1 MTTTLTPYRSAGQA
15 GRDGFAQILHA
26 EWTKFR
32 TINGWLIAVVAAAA
46 LSALLPIA
54 ISGTANN
61 PVEACAGG
69 NCQVE
74 GTTVA
79 TGPGGEAVIDEFYFV
94 HQAMEGNGSITA
106 LVTAPQGNGPNP
118 HVPPGYAALPATQPW
133 AKAGVMIKESTKA
146 GSAYAA
152 VMLTGSHGVRM
163 QYDYTHDTGGGAGGA
178 GTKALWLRLARSG
191 SLLTGYESADG
202 THWSAIGTAT
212 LPKLTSV
219 VQAGLF
225 VASPDFTLS
234 QSGFGGGDDSV
245 NGPTEAKATFT
256 HLTVSGSATGAKW
269 AGTTIAPSSAGIT
282 GPLPPVPPGGR
293 ITTKCGG
300 PSCTAPIRQ
309 GYVQS
314 AGRFQVQGSGDI
326 APFVPIVTP
335 LQVCLYGVLFGLIT
349 LIAIGALYITAEYR
363 RGMIRTT
370 LAASPRRWRVLLA
383 KAIVIGAVGFV
394 AGLIGTTIAFV
405 VVERKL
411 NKQGWGPPVWHI
423 LSATSGIGLQ
433 VIIGTAAIAALT
445 GVLALAAG
453 VITRR
458 SAGAV
463 AAVIGLIVV
472 PLVLGIVL
480 PVTPARLVLTITPA
494 AAFSLQHAF
503 PRYSQVSTTCAPYH
517 GCFPLAPW
525 TGFAVLCVW
534 AAAALVIA
542 ARLLRRRDA

>member
-1 MTTTLTPYRSAGQA
+1 MTTTLTPYRPAPGT

-46 LSALLPIA
+46 LTALLPIA
-54 ISGTANN
+54 ISGTASH
-61 PVEACAGG
+61 PVEFCSGG
-69 NCQVE
+69 NCQAE
-74 GTTVA
+74 GSTVA

-94 HQAMEGNGSITA
+94 HQAVAGHGSITA
-106 LVTAPQGNGPNP
+106 LVTAPKGNGPNP
-118 HVPPGYAALPATQPW
+118 HVPPGFAAAPTTQPW

-152 VMLTGSHGVRM
+152 VMLTGGHGVRM
-163 QYDYTHDTGGGAGGA
+163 QYDYTHDTAGSSGPRA
-178 GTKALWLRLARSG
+178 MWLRLIRSG
-191 SLLTGYESADG
+191 SLVTGYESADG
-202 THWSAIGTAT
+202 THWSAIGTAA
-212 LPKLTSV
+212 LPKLASV

-225 VASPDFTLS
+225 VASPDFALA

-245 NGPTEAKATFT
+245 QGPTEARATFT
-256 HLTVSGSATGAKW
+256 HVAVSGGATGAKW
-269 AGTTIAPSSAGIT
+269 AGTSIAPSSAGIT
-282 GPLPPVPPGGR
+282 GPQPGGGVG
-293 ITTKCGG
+293 KCGG
-300 PSCTAPIRQ
+300 PDCPQAS
-309 GYVQS
+309 VQERFTQS
-314 AGRFQVQGSGDI
+314 GGRFQVQGSGDI
-326 APFVPIVTP
+326 APFVPIVDP
-335 LQVCLYGVLFGLIT
+335 LQVCLYGVLFGLIA

-363 RGMIRTT
+363 KGMIRTT
-370 LAASPRRWRVLLA
+370 LTASPRRGRVLAA
-383 KAIVIGAVGFV
+383 KAIVIGAVSFV
-394 AGLIGTTIAFV
+394 AGLIGTTIAFI

-411 NKQGWGPPVWHI
+411 SKQGWAPPVWHL

-463 AAVIGLIVV
+463 AAVIGLVVV

-480 PVTPARLVLTITPA
+480 PVSPARLFLTITPA
-494 AAFSLQHAF
+494 AAFSLQQAF
-503 PRYSQVSTTCAPYH
+503 PRYSQVSNICAPYH

-525 TGFAVLCVW
+525 TGFAVLCLW
-534 AAAALVIA
+534 AAAALVLA
-542 ARLLRRRDA
+542 TWLLRRRDV